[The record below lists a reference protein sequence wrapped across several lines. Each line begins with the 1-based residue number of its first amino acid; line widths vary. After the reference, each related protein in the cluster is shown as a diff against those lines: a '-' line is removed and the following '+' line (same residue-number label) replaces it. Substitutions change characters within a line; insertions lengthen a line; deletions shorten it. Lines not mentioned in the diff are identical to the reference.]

1 MAVTINDVAK
11 QAGVSHTT
19 VSWVIH
25 NDPRITQ
32 KTTDKVKKAI
42 KELNYHPNYNAR
54 SLVKGKTDA
63 IAVVTNFFSTYF
75 ELSVLRG
82 IEEAMAN
89 CEKTYNLNLYSTFNR
104 EDEVL
109 NEILYGRR
117 ADAVILL
124 SESPSQDIITAFNEQ
139 NIPLILVEN
148 YNDELIS
155 VKSNSIKGGKD
166 AADYLFSIGKTKI
179 GIIVEALND
188 DDVIPGL
195 SQVERMMGFEQSYKE
210 HGYELNPDHIFE
222 LKHFRMKTGREF
234 ANKIVNENIDVEA
247 IFCAAGDKV
256 ALGLIDEFKK
266 LGKSIPEDYAVI
278 GFDDIDIA
286 DLVSPSLTTI
296 RQDLHGLGETSY
308 NLAIKAVAKEEIE
321 NRHIQFDTTLIKRGS
336 A

>member
-1 MAVTINDVAK
+1 MAVTINDVARK
-11 QAGVSHTT
+11 AGVSHTT

-32 KTTDKVKKAI
+32 KTKDKVNIAI
-42 KELNYHPNYNAR
+42 EELNYHPNYNAR
-54 SLVKGKTDA
+54 CLVKGKTDA
-63 IAVVTNFFSTYF
+63 IAVVASFFSTYF

-82 IEEAMAN
+82 IEIAMGE
-89 CEKTYNLNLYSTFNR
+89 CKKTFNLNLYSTSNR

-124 SESPSQDIITAFNEQ
+124 SESPSQKIINDYNSK

-148 YNDELIS
+148 YHDELIT
-155 VKSNSIKGGKD
+155 VKSNSVKGGID
-166 AADYLFSIGKTKI
+166 AADYMFSLGKSKL
-179 GIIVEALND
+179 GIIVEELNGD
-188 DDVIPGL
+188 DIPGL
-195 SQVERMMGFEQSYKE
+195 SQVERMIGFEKSFSK
-210 HGYELNPDHIFE
+210 HGFEINKDIIFE
-222 LKHFRMKTGREF
+222 IKHFRMETGREL
-234 ANKIVNENIDVEA
+234 ARKIVKENIDVEG
-247 IFCAAGDKV
+247 IFCAAGDKI

-266 LGKSIPEDYAVI
+266 LGKKIPEDYAVV

-286 DLVSPSLTTI
+286 ELVSPPLTTI

-308 NLAIKAVAKEEIE
+308 NLAVKAIEKENIE
-321 NRHIQFDTTLIKRGS
+321 ERHIEFDTTLIIRGS